1 MSQAIQ
7 YNSSVAMTRH
17 PHLLQRAAALTPA
30 LHRQRQA
37 PQAIVEAVADPAAL
51 NGWRGHTVCTPEQFY
66 QQPLRVGDSII
77 IDFAILLVTCS
88 SAAAASAARPMPR
101 PICTSPSAKR

>member
-17 PHLLQRAAALTPA
+17 PHLLERAAALTPA

-37 PQAIVEAVADPAAL
+37 PQAIVEAP
-51 NGWRGHTVCTPEQFY
+51 
-66 QQPLRVGDSII
+66 S
-77 IDFAILLVTCS
+77 
-88 SAAAASAARPMPR
+88 
-101 PICTSPSAKR
+101 PIRRR

>member
-17 PHLLQRAAALTPA
+17 PHLLERAAALTPA

-37 PQAIVEAVADPAAL
+37 PQAIVEAVADPAGAERL
-51 NGWRGHTVCTPEQFY
+51 AGTHRLH
-66 QQPLRVGDSII
+66 
-77 IDFAILLVTCS
+77 A
-88 SAAAASAARPMPR
+88 
-101 PICTSPSAKR
+101 

>member
-51 NGWRGHTVCTPEQFY
+51 NGSQTSLSVSPKVKCRWAGASGGLP
-66 QQPLRVGDSII
+66 PLRP
-77 IDFAILLVTCS
+77 LNC
-88 SAAAASAARPMPR
+88 R
-101 PICTSPSAKR
+101 

>member
-17 PHLLQRAAALTPA
+17 PHLFQRAAALTPA

-66 QQPLRVGDSII
+66 QQPLRVGDSL
-77 IDFAILLVTCS
+77 DDGLRHLALV
-88 SAAAASAARPMPR
+88 M
-101 PICTSPSAKR
+101 

>member
-51 NGWRGHTVCTPEQFY
+51 NGWR
-66 QQPLRVGDSII
+66 
-77 IDFAILLVTCS
+77 
-88 SAAAASAARPMPR
+88 
-101 PICTSPSAKR
+101 

>member
-51 NGWRGHTVCTPEQFY
+51 NGWRGHT
-66 QQPLRVGDSII
+66 R
-77 IDFAILLVTCS
+77 
-88 SAAAASAARPMPR
+88 RMPR